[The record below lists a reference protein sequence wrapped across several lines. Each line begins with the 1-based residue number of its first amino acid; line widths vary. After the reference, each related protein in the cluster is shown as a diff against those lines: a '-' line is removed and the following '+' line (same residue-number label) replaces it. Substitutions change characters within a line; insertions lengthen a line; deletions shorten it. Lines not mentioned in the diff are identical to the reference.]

1 MTGGKSAIIT
11 ALVVGLGGKASVTSR
26 GSTIKGFIKSG
37 KHNAEVEIHLR
48 NRGPDAYKAGTYGD
62 KIVVERKFT
71 HDGSSSY
78 KLKSREGTDSML
90 LKFESHE
97 IEKKLTILNRSSS
110 FDLFVNKCLCDVHI
124 FVIKIF

>member
-97 IEKKLTILNRSSS
+97 IEK
-110 FDLFVNKCLCDVHI
+110 
-124 FVIKIF
+124 

>member
-110 FDLFVNKCLCDVHI
+110 SDLFVNKCLCDVHI